1 MKTSLTF
8 AQDCT
13 LAVKATVKPRGFTAM
28 TLHAF
33 IKANRVELDAA
44 IRRVCPNI
52 KPLNDEERRLWI
64 LNDEGL
70 YLWARS
76 EGVRI

>member
-1 MKTSLTF
+1 MSRKSL
-8 AQDCT
+8 
-13 LAVKATVKPRGFTAM
+13 KE
-28 TLHAF
+28 F
-33 IKANRVELDAA
+33 IKDNRAGIDAA
-44 IRRVCPNI
+44 IRRVCSNCQ
-52 KPLNDEERRLWI
+52 LNDVERRAWV

>member
-1 MKTSLTF
+1 VAF
-8 AQDCT
+8 VT
-13 LAVKATVKPRGFTAM
+13 LRD
-28 TLHAF
+28 F
-33 IKANRVELDAA
+33 IRENRTELDRAIHNVVPGVEL
-44 IRRVCPNI
+44 
-52 KPLNDEERRLWI
+52 NDDERRLWI

>member
-1 MKTSLTF
+1 MKRKSLTE
-8 AQDCT
+8 
-13 LAVKATVKPRGFTAM
+13 
-28 TLHAF
+28 F
-33 IKANRVELDAA
+33 IRENRAELDKA
-44 IRRVCPNI
+44 IRRVCSNCS
-52 KPLNDEERRLWI
+52 LNDKERRAWV